1 MLFSISSKIPLRRHP
16 DAPQNVT
23 GVKKSNGDIEI
34 SYDAPLGAVAYLT
47 HYGDANTTDPHD
59 AKYMGYSE
67 TTKFT
72 LAASDIP
79 VGATTGDK
87 IPFYVQAYGVKAP
100 SGTTVVEKA
109 AALHDAEN
117 ITGSAWS
124 TVVEVTI

>member
-1 MLFSISSKIPLRRHP
+1 M
-16 DAPQNVT
+16 
-23 GVKKSNGDIEI
+23 
-34 SYDAPLGAVAYLT
+34 AYLI

-72 LAASDIP
+72 LAASDVP

-87 IPFYVQAYGVKAP
+87 IPFYVQAYNVVAP
-100 SGTTVVEKA
+100 SGTTNVEKA
-109 AALHDAEN
+109 AALHDAPN

-124 TVVEVTI
+124 TVVEVIL

>member
-1 MLFSISSKIPLRRHP
+1 MSSKIQLRRHP
-16 DAPQNVT
+16 DVPQNVT

-34 SYDAPLGAVAYLT
+34 SCDIDPEALSHLI

-67 TTKFT
+67 TNKFT
-72 LAASDIP
+72 LAAADIP

-100 SGTTVVEKA
+100 SGTTNVEKA